1 MYIID
6 SSVNLYIKKI
16 DIMDEKDIQFI
27 KELDQVKKYLYSIES
42 NLYNG
47 NYLDRK
53 YLYTG
58 NIYGAP
64 YSIYLGQ
71 TPIGYVHVSKIFGEI
86 KTVVIEL
93 ALLKSARGYGYAS
106 LVLSEVTKIVFSD
119 VVYDVEKVV
128 LAIDLN
134 NQKSQFVAEMA
145 GFISDELSHLQHEE
159 NGFIQY
165 TKMKKCYD
173 R

>member
-1 MYIID
+1 
-6 SSVNLYIKKI
+6 
-16 DIMDEKDIQFI
+16 MDEKDIQFI
-27 KELDQVKKYLYSIES
+27 KELDQDELVKKYLYSIES

-47 NYLDRK
+47 NYSDRK

-58 NIYGAP
+58 NIYDAP
-64 YSIYLGQ
+64 YSIYLGPN
-71 TPIGYVHVSKIFGEI
+71 PIGYMQISKIFGI
-86 KTVVIEL
+86 NKTVVISF
-93 ALLKSARGYGYAS
+93 ALLKSARGFGYAS
-106 LVLSEVTKIVFSD
+106 MVLSEVTKIIFSD
-119 VVYDVEKVV
+119 VIYDVEKVV

-134 NQKSQFVAEMA
+134 NQKSQLVAERA
-145 GFISDELSHLQHEE
+145 GFISDELSHLKHEE